1 MAYQE
6 WKIQDN
12 IKKLKQKLDKS
23 DYVTSKLTEAIA
35 IAMVQGDNT
44 KLVEVYNE
52 YKELI
57 AQRQA
62 WRDEINSLQQQYE
75 ELRTALKAQEVEAQ
89 TEVQE

>member
-1 MAYQE
+1 MTYEQ
-6 WKIQDN
+6 WKITDDIN
-12 IKKLKQKLDKS
+12 KLKQKLDKS

-44 KLVEVYNE
+44 RLVEVYNE

-62 WRDEINSLQQQYE
+62 WRDEIDRLEAQ
-75 ELRTALKAQEVEAQ
+75 LGALKQ
-89 TEVQE
+89 

>member
-1 MAYQE
+1 MTYEE

-12 IKKLKQKLDKS
+12 INKLKAKLDKS

-44 KLVEVYNE
+44 RLVEVYNE

-62 WRDEINSLQQQYE
+62 WRDEIN
-75 ELRTALKAQEVEAQ
+75 ELEAELVELKQ
-89 TEVQE
+89 